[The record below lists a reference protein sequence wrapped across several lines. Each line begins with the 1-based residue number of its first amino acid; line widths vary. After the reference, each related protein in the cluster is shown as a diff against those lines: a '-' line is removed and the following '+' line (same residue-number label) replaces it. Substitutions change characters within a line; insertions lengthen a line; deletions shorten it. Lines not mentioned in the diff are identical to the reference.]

1 MAILV
6 AINTSLDNLVFIK
19 VIAYPYSCNFIYF
32 SEDSSKF
39 FFNNIL
45 YKSVSSCVI
54 GHK

>member
-39 FFNNIL
+39 FLIIFFTKVFL
-45 YKSVSSCVI
+45 VV
-54 GHK
+54 